1 MNCRLEEQGH
11 RGALHGT
18 GSAPDPVQ
26 LRMYLRACVRALSRV
41 SGPKSARSAGID
53 RTARLA
59 APAAAARIEP
69 QPREGVAQA
78 EEHSRQIKVQDEGKT
93 K

>member
-1 MNCRLEEQGH
+1 MNCRLEGQGH

-18 GSAPDPVQ
+18 GSARDPVQ
-26 LRMYLRACVRALSRV
+26 LRMYLRACVRALPRLSRRET
-41 SGPKSARSAGID
+41 ARSAGMD

-59 APAAAARIEP
+59 AQAAVVRIEP
-69 QPREGVAQA
+69 PLRAGVAQA
-78 EEHSRQIKVQDEGKT
+78 EAHSRQIKVQDEGQT